1 RIVACSWA
9 RRSRSR
15 ALCRSSCGR
24 GGKHWAGWAGGPA
37 STGSSSASRGPT
49 LVCGGCCPNSGR
61 TWIIARCR
69 SSCRKPR
76 SARGVAPPRPEGGRP
91 PDPII
96 PLQRIIQPY
105 RNVFLVPASNDPEV
119 LKPMLT
125 QRIAA
130 AMGKPLSEEERK
142 NTMNEAMVWLK
153 QLAAGEVPGYRA
165 TGAESAIVKVM
176 RNEDLNAL
184 AVQAAGR
191 LPGRAPQR
199 ELATLVLD
207 EAVRAA
213 VRASAARGL

>member
-1 RIVACSWA
+1 
-9 RRSRSR
+9 
-15 ALCRSSCGR
+15 
-24 GGKHWAGWAGGPA
+24 
-37 STGSSSASRGPT
+37 
-49 LVCGGCCPNSGR
+49 
-61 TWIIARCR
+61 
-69 SSCRKPR
+69 
-76 SARGVAPPRPEGGRP
+76 
-91 PDPII
+91 
-96 PLQRIIQPY
+96 
-105 RNVFLVPASNDPEV
+105 V

-176 RNEDLNAL
+176 RNEELNAL

-207 EAVRAA
+207 EAVRAE
-213 VRASAARGL
+213 VRASAALELARNIQINGTALSRVQINGLEGLFAKTPDARLRGNIALVIGALRPDGNKTGDRLKAFIPAVPGGAEKPEPGAKPKEKMEEKKEEKKDDKEEKKG